1 MCTTESDMAEVDP
14 ASEEPKV
21 VGGGGG
27 GESTTKKAEKGQAK
41 SAPVSFDREDDKW
54 TGGDDGGG
62 RSSRGKVLKQSSLD
76 VEFMARERLQANV
89 EMRKKIQKQHSLP
102 AEPQRSVGHE

>member
-1 MCTTESDMAEVDP
+1 MASAD
-14 ASEEPKV
+14 PKV
-21 VGGGGG
+21 VSGG

-54 TGGDDGGG
+54 MGGGGGG
-62 RSSRGKVLKQSSLD
+62 RSGRGKVLKQSSLD

-102 AEPQRSVGHE
+102 AEPQRSVG